1 MKDTKT
7 EFLLKKLL
15 YYKIGFRRKWPDFSK
30 DMDDQYELENN
41 IPEKDVESEPENE
54 KPDIDVAPLSVE
66 DKLKISEHKLF
77 RRMERYGFNN
87 ITLSKCKVA
96 KIVEDDKD
104 GERFFAHLSKQK
116 FGRIDR
122 NLANNGSMSVK
133 FIFNKET
140 VNKYYGE
147 GGN

>member
-30 DMDDQYELENN
+30 DMDVQYELESNMA
-41 IPEKDVESEPENE
+41 EKEEEEIKEE
-54 KPDIDVAPLSVE
+54 KKEIDVAPLSVE
-66 DKLKISEHKLF
+66 DRIKLSEHKLF
-77 RRMERYGFNN
+77 RRMEKYGFNN